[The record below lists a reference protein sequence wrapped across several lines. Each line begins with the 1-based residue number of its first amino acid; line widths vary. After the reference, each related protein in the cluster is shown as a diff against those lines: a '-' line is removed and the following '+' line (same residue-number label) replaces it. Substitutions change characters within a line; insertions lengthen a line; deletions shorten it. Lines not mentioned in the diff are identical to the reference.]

1 MKKLEI
7 KTDNQLNNKTVK
19 HLLFNYLE
27 LSDKLVTDLKKGR
40 YIKVNGNDCTVR
52 NILKVGDIVTITV
65 PETETNSIV
74 PIPGKIDILYEDE
87 DIIAINKPANMP
99 THPTKYHIDDTLANL
114 VCGYLGKDFVFRAVN
129 RLDKDTTGIVLVA
142 KNRYSAEMLNR
153 QIRHKTIKKEYTA
166 ICCGIIDSEGVIEA
180 NIKKETFNGIK
191 RIISPDGQYAK
202 TIYTPV
208 KSQDNN
214 TLVRLYPETGR
225 THQLRVHMCH
235 IGHPLLGDYLYG
247 KELRG
252 LRTMLH
258 CETLRF
264 LHPSTKRQLCINAPL
279 PEDFLIKI

>member
-166 ICCGIIDSEGVIEA
+166 ICCGVIDSEGVIEA
-180 NIKKETFNGIK
+180 NIKKETSNGIK

-202 TIYTPV
+202 TIYNPV
-208 KSQDNN
+208 KSQDDN

-225 THQLRVHMCH
+225 THQLRVHMNH

-258 CETLRF
+258 CETLSF
-264 LHPSTKRQLCINAPL
+264 LHPSTKKQLCINAPL